1 MLRQPERGKKFD
13 WRAPVHILYIGFL
26 VLFVGSLAGWLWTPF
41 AAGFARAWITHPI
54 CCVLNSLQYA
64 ILAMLAWSTR
74 STPYWFR
81 CGLLVAAAVGVE
93 WLFSL
98 AFPFLWIATN
108 PVQFISETD
117 IAQWACILPTFV
129 FYGILYACFFC
140 SFHVGIKRE
149 FCVFATLCQD

>member
-13 WRAPVHILYIGFL
+13 WGASVHILYIGFL

-81 CGLLVAAAVGVE
+81 CGLFVAAESAKLTPGTNFEVMSFTDSAGKTRKIAVSICYE
-93 WLFSL
+93 SWQPWLPQYHSILRYDWVHSVFMKR
-98 AFPFLWIATN
+98 W
-108 PVQFISETD
+108 SEGE
-117 IAQWACILPTFV
+117 V
-129 FYGILYACFFC
+129 
-140 SFHVGIKRE
+140 V
-149 FCVFATLCQD
+149 